1 VPFVS
6 DMLQARGRVTLLER
20 VALPGEIGQMTNEV
34 KGAIVVGLA
43 RDGKV
48 MEFYEDPHVAIEA
61 GDTLVMIRS
70 SRGEGKPAA

>member
-1 VPFVS
+1 
-6 DMLQARGRVTLLER
+6 
-20 VALPGEIGQMTNEV
+20 
-34 KGAIVVGLA
+34 
-43 RDGKV
+43 